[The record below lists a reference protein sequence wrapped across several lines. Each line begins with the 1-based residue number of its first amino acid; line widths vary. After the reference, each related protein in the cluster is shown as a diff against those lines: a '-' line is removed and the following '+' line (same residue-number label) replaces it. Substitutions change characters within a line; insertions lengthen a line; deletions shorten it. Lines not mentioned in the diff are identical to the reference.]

1 MDTLLSRITFDDG
14 KNGGRA
20 SIRNMRL
27 RVHDILEL
35 LAEGVPEAEIIE
47 EFPDLE
53 ADDIRACLAYATA
66 LMSSSEIVTA

>member
-1 MDTLLSRITFDDG
+1 MDDLLKRITFEDG

-35 LAEGVPEAEIIE
+35 LAEGVPESEIIE
-47 EFPDLE
+47 EFPELE
-53 ADDIRACLAYATA
+53 PDDIRACLAYAAAVTGD
-66 LMSSSEIVTA
+66 SVIVFA

>member
-1 MDTLLSRITFDDG
+1 MDTLLSRITFEDG

-27 RVHDILEL
+27 RVHDVLEL
-35 LAEGVPEAEIIE
+35 LAEGVPEAEIID

-53 ADDIRACLAYATA
+53 PDDIRACLAYAAAITGDNV
-66 LMSSSEIVTA
+66 IVLA